1 MLTKVIE
8 QAKIDHFTKWFE
20 RADKIVIVSH
30 VSPDGD
36 AIGSSLGLYHF
47 LDSQEKTV
55 NVIVPNA
62 FPDFLRWMPGSKD
75 ILLYDRYKDFADK
88 LIAEADVI
96 CCLDFNALKRIDDMA
111 DAVAASPARKV
122 MIDHH
127 LYPEEFCKITMSYPK
142 ISSTSEL
149 IFRLICRMGYFSDI
163 SKEGAECIYT
173 GMMTDTGGFTYNS
186 NNREIY
192 FIISELLSKGI
203 DKDDI
208 YRKVYNTYSESR
220 LRLMGYVLSNMV
232 VYSDYNAAL
241 ISLTKEEQSK
251 FDYIKGDSEGFV
263 NIPLTIKN
271 VCFSCFLRED
281 TEKPMI
287 KISLRSVGTFPC
299 NQLAADTGV
308 CDKITLLH
316 FLCAA
321 KSKAGTLNRLFGQVK
336 PFSAAFIDDKD
347 SQCASGCRIRV
358 DLVHIG
364 ILFKQPGKQL
374 ALQLPHLSPNRKRST
389 VHGVLALHAGQCK
402 DSTLFQSVIEPF
414 SPCC

>member
-1 MLTKVIE
+1 MLSKVID
-8 QAKIDHFTKWFE
+8 QSKIDHFSKWIE

-36 AIGSSLGLYHF
+36 AIGASLGLYHF
-47 LDSQEKTV
+47 LTSQDKNV

-62 FPDFLRWMPGSKD
+62 FPDFLKWMPGSKEV
-75 ILLYDRYKDFADK
+75 LLYDRYKEFADK

-96 CCLDFNALKRIDDMA
+96 CCLDFNALNRIEDMGA
-111 DAVAASPARKV
+111 AVAASPAHKV

-127 LYPEEFCKITMSYPK
+127 LHPEDFCSVILSYPAL
-142 ISSTSEL
+142 SSTSEL
-149 IFRLICRMGYFSDI
+149 IFRLICRMGDFSEI
-163 SKEGAECIYT
+163 SREGAACIYT

-186 NNREIY
+186 NSREIY

-220 LRLMGYVLSNMV
+220 LRLMGYVLANMR
-232 VYSDYNAAL
+232 VYADHNAAL
-241 ISLTKEEQSK
+241 ISLTCKEQGQ

-281 TEKPMI
+281 RERPLI

-299 NQLAADTGV
+299 NKLAAEFFHGGG
-308 CDKITLLH
+308 H
-316 FLCAA
+316 
-321 KSKAGTLNRLFGQVK
+321 LN
-336 PFSAAFIDDKD
+336 
-347 SQCASGCRIRV
+347 ASGGEYYGTMEEAV
-358 DLVHIG
+358 KV
-364 ILFKQPGKQL
+364 FEQ
-374 ALQLPHLSPNRKRST
+374 ALEKYKPLLKE
-389 VHGVLALHAGQCK
+389 G
-402 DSTLFQSVIEPF
+402 
-414 SPCC
+414 

>member
-36 AIGSSLGLYHF
+36 AIGSSLGLAQF
-47 LDSQEKTV
+47 LDSQDKTV

-62 FPDFLRWMPGSKD
+62 FPDFLKWMPGSKD
-75 ILLYDRYKDFADK
+75 ILLYDRYKEFADK
-88 LIAEADVI
+88 LINEADII
-96 CCLDFNALKRIDDMA
+96 CCLDFNSLKRIEEMA
-111 DAVAASPARKV
+111 DSVATSPARKIL
-122 MIDHH
+122 IDHH
-127 LYPEEFCKITMSYPK
+127 LYPEDFCRIVISHPE

-149 IFRLICRMGYFSDI
+149 VFRLICRMGYFSDI
-163 SKEGAECIYT
+163 SREGAECIYT

-220 LRLMGYVLSNMV
+220 LRLMGYVLSNMK
-232 VYSDYNAAL
+232 VYREYNSAL
-241 ISLTKEEQSK
+241 ISLTKEEQGK

-263 NIPLTIKN
+263 NIPLSIKN
-271 VCFSCFLRED
+271 VRFSCFLRED
-281 TEKPMI
+281 TERRII

-299 NQLAADTGV
+299 NKLAAEFFNGGGHLNASGGEFTGTMAEAKQV
-308 CDKITLLH
+308 FEEALKKYKTLL
-316 FLCAA
+316 
-321 KSKAGTLNRLFGQVK
+321 TEN
-336 PFSAAFIDDKD
+336 
-347 SQCASGCRIRV
+347 
-358 DLVHIG
+358 
-364 ILFKQPGKQL
+364 
-374 ALQLPHLSPNRKRST
+374 
-389 VHGVLALHAGQCK
+389 
-402 DSTLFQSVIEPF
+402 
-414 SPCC
+414 

>member
-1 MLTKVIE
+1 
-8 QAKIDHFTKWFE
+8 
-20 RADKIVIVSH
+20 
-30 VSPDGD
+30 
-36 AIGSSLGLYHF
+36 
-47 LDSQEKTV
+47 
-55 NVIVPNA
+55 
-62 FPDFLRWMPGSKD
+62 MPGSKD

-149 IFRLICRMGYFSDI
+149 IFRLICRMG
-163 SKEGAECIYT
+163 
-173 GMMTDTGGFTYNS
+173 
-186 NNREIY
+186 Y

-299 NQLAADTGV
+299 NQLAAEFFNGGGHLNASGGEFFGTIEEAKAV
-308 CDKITLLH
+308 FEQALEKYKPLLT
-316 FLCAA
+316 A
-321 KSKAGTLNRLFGQVK
+321 KS
-336 PFSAAFIDDKD
+336 
-347 SQCASGCRIRV
+347 
-358 DLVHIG
+358 
-364 ILFKQPGKQL
+364 
-374 ALQLPHLSPNRKRST
+374 
-389 VHGVLALHAGQCK
+389 
-402 DSTLFQSVIEPF
+402 
-414 SPCC
+414 